1 MNMNVSEI
9 KTLRDLLTYG
19 TLTHAQRPMNCF
31 VDEQPVSYSR
41 FGERVE
47 ELQRKFEALN
57 LCFGDKVAIYTH
69 NTPNYAVVYFALAAR
84 GIVTVPLLPDF
95 STLEIENILNHSESK
110 AIFVSERLRSK
121 LDGLNLPFIKS
132 RISMDDFSAFEH
144 LDEAK
149 NDFADDN
156 RLPEPDDLASIVYTS
171 GTTGK
176 SKGVMLTHGN
186 LVWQIKM
193 VHEIQPVQA
202 EDTFISILPLPH
214 TYEGSLGFL
223 LPFYAGAS
231 VYYLEKPP
239 TAAVLLP
246 AMRKIRPT
254 YMLSVP
260 LIIEKIFRGNILPTI
275 KSKFITRNLYKIA
288 LGRKFLHRAAA
299 KKLYKLLGGR
309 LVFFGIGGAKLDPTV
324 ERFLYEGKFPY
335 AIGYGLTETAPLLSA
350 AVNRNVK
357 PESAGFR
364 LKDVEMLVHARD
376 TETGIGELWVRTP
389 CLMKGYYREPELT
402 AAVMTP
408 EGWFKTGDL
417 ISVNPSGR
425 IYIKGRLKNVI
436 LGSSGENIYP
446 EEIESVINNFK
457 FVQESLVVEQ
467 KGKLVAMVRFNRE
480 ELEKQYNRIKE
491 EWLQNMENKYRE
503 FEEKCSEVEQKIEEL
518 KIELK
523 EYVNARVNRFSQIS
537 AVVALSSDFE
547 KTSTMKIK
555 RYLYS

>member
-1 MNMNVSEI
+1 M
-9 KTLRDLLTYG
+9 
-19 TLTHAQRPMNCF
+19 
-31 VDEQPVSYSR
+31 
-41 FGERVE
+41 
-47 ELQRKFEALN
+47 
-57 LCFGDKVAIYTH
+57 
-69 NTPNYAVVYFALAAR
+69 
-84 GIVTVPLLPDF
+84 PDF

-110 AIFVSERLRSK
+110 AIFVSERLRPK
-121 LDGLNLPFIKS
+121 LEGLNLSGIKS
-132 RISMDDFSAFEH
+132 RISMDDFAVIEH
-144 LDEAK
+144 SDET
-149 NDFADDN
+149 NGDFVAGP
-156 RLPEPDDLASIVYTS
+156 PEPDDLASIVYTS

-193 VHEIQPVQA
+193 VHEIQPVQPD
-202 EDTFISILPLPH
+202 DTFISILPLPH

-223 LPFYAGAS
+223 LPFYAGAM
-231 VYYLEKPP
+231 VYYIEKPP

-260 LIIEKIFRGNILPTI
+260 LIIEKIFRGSVLPTI
-275 KSKFITRNLYKIA
+275 KSKFLTRNLYKFA
-288 LGRKFLHRAAA
+288 AGRKLLHRAAA
-299 KKLYKLLGGR
+299 KKLYATLGGR
-309 LVFFGIGGAKLDPTV
+309 LVFFGIGGAKLDPVV
-324 ERFLYEGKFPY
+324 EQFLYEGKFPY

-350 AVNRNVK
+350 AVNRTVK

-364 LKDVEMLVHARD
+364 LKDVEMLVNAPD
-376 TETGIGELWVRTP
+376 AETGIGELWVRTP
-389 CLMKGYYREPELT
+389 CLMKGYYKEPELT
-402 AAVMTP
+402 SAVMTP
-408 EGWFKTGDL
+408 DGWFKTGDL

-425 IYIKGRLKNVI
+425 IFIKGRLKNVI
-436 LGSSGENIYP
+436 LGASGENIYP

-503 FEEKCSEVEQKIEEL
+503 FEEKCFEVEQKIEEL

-537 AVVALSSDFE
+537 VVVALSSDFE